1 MMGLKLELTV
11 AWGYS
16 IKAKKVAKSQH
27 SHPLPPP
34 STLIGAI
41 AKGLAQQDNSGET
54 ILTNRKLASR
64 VQHYSHIFKAAST
77 YLDTGP
83 NGLPYMGKY
92 WEDPIR
98 YQILQFQREE
108 RRHLPNYR
116 FNIVPAGKV
125 YSPSSRLVVGYL
137 IDEAAAKKT
146 LGEQWENRLRAAA
159 YMVTHLGSKES
170 IVAVEGVELMEA
182 PKYDGQN
189 FETRFYQK
197 ATLVRDA
204 QVVDRGPYG
213 LGGIYVETFW
223 ETDYTWGAEPA
234 NVEYIVP
241 GSRDPVTSCRMTVTP
256 GPRTDVYLVGGDGI
270 VIST

>member
-1 MMGLKLELTV
+1 MMSLTLELTV
-11 AWGYS
+11 VWGYS

-27 SHPLPPP
+27 AHPLPPP

-54 ILTNRKLASR
+54 ILTNSKIASR
-64 VQHYSHIFKAAST
+64 AQHYTHIFRAAST
-77 YLDTGP
+77 YLDTRP

-108 RRHLPNYR
+108 RRHLPNFR

-146 LGEQWENRLRAAA
+146 LGEQWENRLCAAA
-159 YMVTHLGSKES
+159 YMLTHLGSKES
-170 IVAVEGVELMEA
+170 IVAVEEVELREA
-182 PKYDGQN
+182 SKHNGQN

-197 ATLVRDA
+197 AGLVRDA
-204 QVVDRGPYG
+204 RVVDRGPYG

-223 ETDYTWGAEPA
+223 ENDYNWGAEPA
-234 NVEYIVP
+234 SVEYIVP
-241 GSRDPVTSCRMTVTP
+241 GSRDPVTSCKMTVTP
-256 GPRTDVYLVGGDGI
+256 NPRSYVYMVGEDGI